1 MSDGQNRE
9 VGVVGEVHLPSD
21 VTEAPSP
28 QPVGKP
34 PLRRWLEIA
43 EAVVMGVVAVATAWG
58 GYQAARWSGLQS
70 AQYSEASEIRVEAA
84 RASTI
89 AGQHRLYDVV
99 MFNQWIDAQTS
110 GDTQPAD
117 TYRRRFRPEFEPAF
131 QAWFATDPFRNAHAP
146 PGPTFMPEYRVTEA
160 EQASQLEAEAARA
173 FKAADQQSDAYMLNA
188 VFLASTL
195 FFVAVGSAP
204 PRCRPLQRGGPR
216 PSSTPDPSLGMPRW
230 SDRCR
235 RRSEA
240 CR

>member
-1 MSDGQNRE
+1 MSGSQNRE
-9 VGVVGEVHLPSD
+9 DDPVGEVHLPSD

-28 QPVGKP
+28 QRVGKP
-34 PLRRWLEIA
+34 LIKRWLEIA

-99 MFNQWIDAQTS
+99 VFNQWIDAQTS
-110 GDTQPAD
+110 GDTELAD
-117 TYRRRFRPEFEPAF
+117 MYRRRFRPEFEPAF
-131 QAWFATDPFRNAHAP
+131 QAWLATDPFRNAQAP

-160 EQASQLEAEAARA
+160 EQASQLEAEAANA
-173 FKAADQQSDAYMLNA
+173 FKVGQAADQQSDAYVLNA

-195 FFVAVGSAP
+195 FFVAIG
-204 PRCRPLQRGGPR
+204 QRFDWVPVRLAILAGAIVMLAYGLYHLMIYPVY
-216 PSSTPDPSLGMPRW
+216 
-230 SDRCR
+230 
-235 RRSEA
+235 
-240 CR
+240 